1 MPRASSAIAPA
12 PTARIIAEIPNA
24 ATILNSPFSLFSS
37 VYTSELKK
45 VLQQNSSHVFPQNFH
60 GMPESWK
67 LYGKLFPEKGE
78 RGLFPQNFH
87 GVPESWKLYGKLFPE
102 KGEHELSIEQIDRG
116 RLVNQSLLRQPLLRY
131 SFKIFVSTQHIFYPI
146 NKVLFLLL
154 WKKQR
159 QTPTRACSRSFFVR
173 FSRMAIPTIP
183 ATKSNAEPTNVRYM
197 PTSPFGLTSN
207 KSKRAFL

>member
-12 PTARIIAEIPNA
+12 PTARIIAEIPSA

-37 VYTSELKK
+37 VYTNELKK

-60 GMPESWK
+60 GVPDSWK
-67 LYGKLFPEKGE
+67 LYGKLSPEKGE
-78 RGLFPQNFH
+78 QG
-87 GVPESWKLYGKLFPE
+87 
-102 KGEHELSIEQIDRG
+102 LSIEQIDRG

-131 SFKIFVSTQHIFYPI
+131 SFKIYVSTQYIFYSI

-154 WKKQR
+154 WEKQR
-159 QTPTRACSRSFFVR
+159 QTPMRACSRSFFVR
-173 FSRMAIPTIP
+173 FSRMTIPTIP

>member
-12 PTARIIAEIPNA
+12 PTARIIAEIPSA

-60 GMPESWK
+60 GMPDSWK
-67 LYGKLFPEKGE
+67 IYGKLSPEK
-78 RGLFPQNFH
+78 
-87 GVPESWKLYGKLFPE
+87 V
-102 KGEHELSIEQIDRG
+102 EHELNIEQIDWG
-116 RLVNQSLLRQPLLRY
+116 RLMNQSLLRQPLLRY
-131 SFKIFVSTQHIFYPI
+131 SFKIYVSTQHMFYPI
-146 NKVLFLLL
+146 NKVLLL
-154 WKKQR
+154 WEKQR
-159 QTPTRACSRSFFVR
+159 QTPMRACSRSFFVR
-173 FSRMAIPTIP
+173 LSRMTIPTIP

-207 KSKRAFL
+207 KSKRSFL